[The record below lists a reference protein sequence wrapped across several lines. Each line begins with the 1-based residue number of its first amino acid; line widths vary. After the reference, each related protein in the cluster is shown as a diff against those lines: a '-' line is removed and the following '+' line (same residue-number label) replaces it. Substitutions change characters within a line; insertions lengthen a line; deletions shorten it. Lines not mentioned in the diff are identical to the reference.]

1 MSTKSQNVKNFINQT
16 GVNKQLFVFVGSD
29 TTNATS
35 NSTQTAIDIWNHSD
49 FALRIGQNSV
59 VAVVPYVKWIAKRSY
74 TPWSSNSTNIGNFYA
89 YNDQNGYVYLC
100 ISDNANNTVT
110 TPKNI
115 SNIRPTHTA
124 GIQSYSDG
132 YSWLTLYKIT
142 PSHERFVTSKWIPV
156 ISFDTFDSSDQQTQ
170 LAKTQTFC
178 DYSTGDIGSCGIYAK
193 LALSTDDDDGTIEYQ
208 IGDLFTVAENITC
221 SDCHYLMYNNDKFT
235 SVFYPDGDTIP
246 DAITIHSPYEEVGT
260 LILANELSS
269 ASPYYHL
276 YNINENHN
284 IDDGCILSAFVDL
297 SSFTNDQLIVTQE
310 NPEFTID
317 SNTGSDGRI
326 RLLTTIYQD
335 NYIISGIEVIARGSG
350 YKEIILSMDE
360 SVFAGVSADTL
371 INKISINLDKIDHIG
386 IDPISVLGAQHVMID
401 ARIEKQTLI
410 DNGIGIPQIVNFFG
424 LIENPIGISG
434 SAEVISGTDINKKLD
449 ILYRTTIK
457 AKFSAPLS
465 SALLPEAD
473 EVYDTSTTTGI
484 TITDLSIGGVSDI
497 VSGAISTA
505 IGEIKNIPYVYAA
518 NLNGSSLVG
527 PKGGTTK
534 PGAKIKTVEE
544 VPSFIQYTGNI
555 LSTTKLSADLPVADV
570 DSIIIRI
577 NMVRGM

>member
-1 MSTKSQNVKNFINQT
+1 M
-16 GVNKQLFVFVGSD
+16 
-29 TTNATS
+29 
-35 NSTQTAIDIWNHSD
+35 
-49 FALRIGQNSV
+49 
-59 VAVVPYVKWIAKRSY
+59 
-74 TPWSSNSTNIGNFYA
+74 
-89 YNDQNGYVYLC
+89 
-100 ISDNANNTVT
+100 
-110 TPKNI
+110 
-115 SNIRPTHTA
+115 
-124 GIQSYSDG
+124 
-132 YSWLTLYKIT
+132 
-142 PSHERFVTSKWIPV
+142 
-156 ISFDTFDSSDQQTQ
+156 
-170 LAKTQTFC
+170 
-178 DYSTGDIGSCGIYAK
+178 
-193 LALSTDDDDGTIEYQ
+193 
-208 IGDLFTVAENITC
+208 
-221 SDCHYLMYNNDKFT
+221 
-235 SVFYPDGDTIP
+235 
-246 DAITIHSPYEEVGT
+246 
-260 LILANELSS
+260 ILANELSS
-269 ASPYYHL
+269 ASPYYYL

-310 NPEFTID
+310 NPEFTIV

-335 NYIISGIEVIARGSG
+335 NYVISGIEVIARGSG
-350 YKEIILSMDE
+350 YKEIILSMNE
-360 SVFAGVSADTL
+360 SVFTGVSADTL
-371 INKISINLDKIDHIG
+371 INKISVNLDKIDHIG

-401 ARIEKQTLI
+401 ARVEKQTLI

-424 LIENPIGISG
+424 LVENPIGISG

-457 AKFSAPLS
+457 AQFSAPLS
-465 SALLPEAD
+465 SALLPEPD

-484 TITDLSIGGVSDI
+484 TITDLSIGGISDI
-497 VSGAISTA
+497 VGGALATA

-544 VPSFIQYTGNI
+544 VPSFVQYTGNI
-555 LSTTKLSADLPVADV
+555 LSTTKLSSDLPVADV